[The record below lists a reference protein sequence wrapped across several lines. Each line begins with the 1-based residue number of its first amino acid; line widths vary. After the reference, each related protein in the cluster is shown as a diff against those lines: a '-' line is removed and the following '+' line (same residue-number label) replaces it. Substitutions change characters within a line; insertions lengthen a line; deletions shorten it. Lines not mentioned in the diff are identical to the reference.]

1 MPLYS
6 NNPIKAEFKE
16 YLKQEFTKLKIKSD
30 KEFVLNIVQIGDN
43 LASSKYVGIKK
54 KIGAELGV
62 VVNHHHFEDGI
73 PEQDLVD
80 LYNNASDNGQGF
92 IFQLPLPSQYS
103 HLVPL
108 TPLNTDVDLLSKSSF
123 LLWTQGYLPPTI
135 GAIDLIYKEMLIRKM
150 NGLVEVENVFEV
162 EQPVILSEAKD
173 PVRVLDKVDGE
184 NSPLEMTGTAGLVPA
199 THSPKGLQSKTDGV
213 DDVTTT
219 QNGDKEAAST
229 TIPFSDLV
237 TQKADYAGKIVA
249 VIGQGVLVGSPLV
262 KYLLDRNATIITVNQ
277 FTTDSKALTSQAD
290 VIFSGAGVANLVN
303 KNWIKKDAIVID
315 AATSG
320 VGGEIFGDVNKDD
333 IDESTY
339 LCPSPK
345 GVGPVTVLYIFW
357 NLLRMVG

>member
-6 NNPIKAEFKE
+6 NNPIKAEFKA
-16 YLKQEFTKLKIKSD
+16 YLQQEFAKLKSTSD
-30 KEFVLNIVQIGDN
+30 SEFVLNIVQIGDN

-92 IFQLPLPSQYS
+92 IFQLPLPPKYS

-135 GAIDLIYKEMLIRKM
+135 GAIDLIYKEMLFRKE
-150 NGLVEVENVFEV
+150 NGLVVSENVFKIN
-162 EQPVILSEAKD
+162 QSVILSEAKD
-173 PVRVLDKVDGE
+173 PVPVLDIAAGKNGE
-184 NSPLEMTGTAGLVPA
+184 M
-199 THSPKGLQSKTDGV
+199 
-213 DDVTTT
+213 
-219 QNGDKEAAST
+219 EAVST
-229 TIPFSDLV
+229 SIPYSDLI

-277 FTTDSKALTSQAD
+277 FTLDSKSLVKQAD

-303 KNWIKKDAIVID
+303 RDWIKKDAVVID

-320 VGGEIFGDVNKDD
+320 LGGEIFGDVNKDD

-357 NLLRMVG
+357 NLLRMVR

>member
-1 MPLYS
+1 MPNLYS
-6 NNPIKAEFKE
+6 NNPIKAEFKA
-16 YLKQEFTKLKIKSD
+16 YLQKEFSKLKETSN

-54 KIGAELGV
+54 KIGSELGV
-62 VVNHHHFEDGI
+62 VVNHHHFEDGVA
-73 PEQDLVD
+73 EQGLVD
-80 LYNNASDNGQGF
+80 LYNNASDNGEGF
-92 IFQLPLPSQYS
+92 IFQLPLPPQYS

-123 LLWTQGYLPPTI
+123 LIWSQGYLPPTI
-135 GAIDLIYKEMLIRKM
+135 GAIDLIYKEMLFRKE
-150 NGLVEVENVFEV
+150 NDLIEVENVFE
-162 EQPVILSEAKD
+162 
-173 PVRVLDKVDGE
+173 
-184 NSPLEMTGTAGLVPA
+184 GLN
-199 THSPKGLQSKTDGV
+199 
-213 DDVTTT
+213 
-219 QNGDKEAAST
+219 NGDTEAAST
-229 TIPFSDLV
+229 TLFSDLIF
-237 TQKADYAGKIVA
+237 QKADYAGKIVA

-262 KYLLDRNATIITVNQ
+262 KYLLDRQATIITVNQ
-277 FTTDSKALTSQAD
+277 FTPDSKALTSQAD
-290 VIFSGAGVANLVN
+290 IIFSGAGVANLVN
-303 KNWIKKDAIVID
+303 RDWIKKGAIVID

>member
-6 NNPIKAEFKE
+6 NKSIKAEFKA
-16 YLKQEFTKLKIKSD
+16 YLQLEFGKLKSTSD

-62 VVNHHHFEDGI
+62 MVNHHHFEDGI

-92 IFQLPLPSQYS
+92 IFQLPLPPQYS

-135 GAIDLIYKEMLIRKM
+135 GAIDLIYKEMLFRKE

-173 PVRVLDKVDGE
+173 PVPALDKVDGE
-184 NSPLEMTGTAGLVPA
+184 NSPLE
-199 THSPKGLQSKTDGV
+199 GLQSKTDGV

-219 QNGDKEAAST
+219 QNGDTEAVSM

-262 KYLLDRNATIITVNQ
+262 KYLLDQNATIITVNQ
-277 FTTDSKALTSQAD
+277 FTPDSKSLVKQAD

-303 KNWIKKDAIVID
+303 RDWIKKDAIVID

-333 IDESTY
+333 IEETTY

>member
-6 NNPIKAEFKE
+6 NNAIKAEFKNYLQQE
-16 YLKQEFTKLKIKSD
+16 FAKLKQKSNN
-30 KEFVLNIVQIGDN
+30 EFVLNIVQIGDN

-54 KIGAELGV
+54 KIGLELGV
-62 VVNHHHFEDGI
+62 MVNHYHFEDGI
-73 PEQDLVD
+73 SEQGLVD
-80 LYNNASDNGQGF
+80 LYNNASGNGEGF
-92 IFQLPLPSQYS
+92 IFQLPLPPQYS

-123 LLWTQGYLPPTI
+123 LLWSKGYLPPTI
-135 GAIDLIYKEMLIRKM
+135 GAIDLIYKEMLFRKE
-150 NGLVEVENVFEV
+150 NNLINIESVFSVKKYEEFVEGKFPLVKGVAGDS
-162 EQPVILSEAKD
+162 L
-173 PVRVLDKVDGE
+173 
-184 NSPLEMTGTAGLVPA
+184 TGVSLVSD
-199 THSPKGLQSKTDGV
+199 SPKNHMTNYQ
-213 DDVTTT
+213 
-219 QNGDKEAAST
+219 QNHGQRDSNS
-229 TIPFSDLV
+229 ISFSDLI
-237 TQKADYAGKIVA
+237 TQKADYAGKVVA

-277 FTTDSKALTSQAD
+277 FTPDSKSLVNQAD

-303 KNWIKKDAIVID
+303 RNWIKKDAIVID

>member
-6 NNPIKAEFKE
+6 NNSIKADFKE
-16 YLKQEFTKLKIKSD
+16 YLKKEFTKLKEKSD

-54 KIGAELGV
+54 KIGSELGV

-73 PEQDLVD
+73 LEQDLVD
-80 LYNNASDNGQGF
+80 LYNSANDNREGF
-92 IFQLPLPSQYS
+92 IFQLPLPTQYS

-123 LLWTQGYLPPTI
+123 LLWGQGYLPPTI
-135 GAIDLIYKEMLIRKM
+135 GAIDLIYKEMLFRK
-150 NGLVEVENVFEV
+150 ENNLLDIENIFEKN
-162 EQPVILSEAKD
+162 EQADLEKLP
-173 PVRVLDKVDGE
+173 LDK
-184 NSPLEMTGTAGLVPA
+184 GLA
-199 THSPKGLQSKTDGV
+199 TQADWGLKSD
-213 DDVTTT
+213 TTK
-219 QNGDKEAAST
+219 NGDTVVAAT
-229 TIPFSDLV
+229 KINFKTLT

-277 FTTDSKALTSQAD
+277 FTPDSKSLVKQAD
-290 VIFSGAGVANLVN
+290 IIFSGAGVANLVN
-303 KNWIKKDAIVID
+303 RDWIKKDAIVID

-320 VGGEIFGDVNKDD
+320 VGGEIFGDVNKGD

>member
-1 MPLYS
+1 MPNLYS
-6 NNPIKAEFKE
+6 NNFIKSEFKE
-16 YLKQEFTKLKIKSD
+16 YLKQEFTKLKEKTD

-62 VVNHHHFEDGI
+62 IVNHHHFEDGVA
-73 PEQDLVD
+73 EQDLVN

-92 IFQLPLPSQYS
+92 IFQLPLPPQYS

-123 LLWTQGYLPPTI
+123 LLWSLGYLPPTI
-135 GAIDLIYKEMLIRKM
+135 GAIDLIYKEMLYRKE
-150 NGLVEVENVFEV
+150 NSLIGAENVFKS
-162 EQPVILSEAKD
+162 LNN
-173 PVRVLDKVDGE
+173 DKVE
-184 NSPLEMTGTAGLVPA
+184 VNNSPLEGWQAKP
-199 THSPKGLQSKTDGV
+199 DGV
-213 DDVTTT
+213 DKSNVTS
-219 QNGDKEAAST
+219 NGDTEAAST
-229 TIPFSDLV
+229 TLLFSNLV
-237 TQKADYAGKIVA
+237 TQKADYAGKVVA

-277 FTTDSKALTSQAD
+277 FTPDSKSLTSQAD
-290 VIFSGAGVANLVN
+290 IIFSGAGVANLVN
-303 KNWIKKDAIVID
+303 RSWIKKNAIVID

-333 IDESTY
+333 IDESAY

-357 NLLRMVG
+357 NLLRMIG

>member
-1 MPLYS
+1 MPFYS
-6 NNPIKAEFKE
+6 NKSIKSEFKA
-16 YLKQEFTKLKIKSD
+16 YLQQEFVKLKSKSN

-73 PEQDLVD
+73 LEQDLVD

-92 IFQLPLPSQYS
+92 IFQLPLPPRYS

-135 GAIDLIYKEMLIRKM
+135 GAIDLIYKEMLFRKE
-150 NGLVEVENVFEV
+150 NGLIESENVFE
-162 EQPVILSEAKD
+162 
-173 PVRVLDKVDGE
+173 
-184 NSPLEMTGTAGLVPA
+184 GLN
-199 THSPKGLQSKTDGV
+199 
-213 DDVTTT
+213 
-219 QNGDKEAAST
+219 NGYTEAAST
-229 TIPFSDLV
+229 TLFSELI

-249 VIGQGVLVGSPLV
+249 VIGQGILVGSPLV

-277 FTTDSKALTSQAD
+277 FTPDSKALTSQAD
-290 VIFSGAGVANLVN
+290 IIFSGAGVANLVN
-303 KNWIKKDAIVID
+303 RDWIKKDAIVID

>member
-1 MPLYS
+1 MPHLYS
-6 NNPIKAEFKE
+6 NTHIKAEFKE
-16 YLKQEFTKLKIKSD
+16 YLKQEFTKLKEKSD
-30 KEFVLNIVQIGDN
+30 KEFILNIVQIGDN

-54 KIGAELGV
+54 KIGSELGV
-62 VVNHHHFEDGI
+62 VVNHHHFEDGVA
-73 PEQDLVD
+73 EQDLVD
-80 LYNNASDNGQGF
+80 LYNKASDSGEGF
-92 IFQLPLPSQYS
+92 IFQLPLPPQYS

-123 LLWTQGYLPPTI
+123 LLWSEGYLPPTI
-135 GAIDLIYKEMLIRKM
+135 GAIDLIYKEMLFRKE
-150 NGLVEVENVFEV
+150 NNLIEVENVF
-162 EQPVILSEAKD
+162 
-173 PVRVLDKVDGE
+173 G
-184 NSPLEMTGTAGLVPA
+184 GLN
-199 THSPKGLQSKTDGV
+199 
-213 DDVTTT
+213 
-219 QNGDKEAAST
+219 NGDTEAAFT
-229 TIPFSDLV
+229 TLFSDLIF
-237 TQKADYAGKIVA
+237 QKADYAGKIVA

-277 FTTDSKALTSQAD
+277 FTPDSKSLTSQAD
-290 VIFSGAGVANLVN
+290 IIFSGAGVANLVN

-320 VGGEIFGDVNKDD
+320 VGGEIFGDVNKGD